1 MMQPK
6 RPGFLGWKTWLVLPA
21 LLLSATAFG
30 AEPAGEA
37 AKDSFFGKVGLQ
49 LYSLRNQFAKDVP
62 GTLDLTRSYGVTY
75 VELAGTYGLPP
86 EQFRAMLDARGLKPV
101 AMHFPYNRLVDDVEG
116 IAREAKALGLKYVG
130 CAWIGHKAPFDE
142 AQCRQAAAV
151 FNRAGEALAKHGLK
165 FYYHNHGY
173 EFAPFGQGTLFDLLV
188 AETDPKYVSFQLD
201 VLWAFLPGQDPVK
214 LLEKYPDRWLLLHL
228 KDLRKGVPIA
238 NGPKSS
244 TALTN
249 DVTLGTGQV
258 DWVPLLRVAEKIGV
272 EYYFIEDESP
282 SVTSQVPESLKFLKQ
297 LKL

>member
-1 MMQPK
+1 MQQK
-6 RPGFLGWKTWLVLPA
+6 KHGHFGWKAWLVLPA
-21 LLLSATAFG
+21 LLVSATAFG
-30 AEPAGEA
+30 AEPCCKA
-37 AKDSFFGKVGLQ
+37 AKSDFFGKVGLQ

-62 GTLDLTRSYGVTY
+62 GTLDLVRANGVTL
-75 VELAGTYGLPP
+75 VELAGTYELPP
-86 EQFRAMLDARGLKPV
+86 DQFRAMLKERGLEPI
-101 AMHFPYNRLVDDVEG
+101 AMHFPYDRYRDDVEG
-116 IAREAKALGLKYVG
+116 IARDAKSLGLKYVG

-188 AETDPKYVSFQLD
+188 AETNPQYVSFQLD

-228 KDLRKGVPIA
+228 KDLRKGVPT
-238 NGPKSS
+238 NEGPKSS

-258 DWVPLLRVAEKIGV
+258 DWVPLLRTAEKLGV
-272 EYYFIEDESP
+272 KYYFIEDESP
-282 SVTSQVPESLKFLKQ
+282 TVTEQLPESLKFLKQ